1 LRTAAIMA
9 NVSGDEGIFDRALE
23 LLRQEPEQDRPRLNR
38 WAVNEFERA
47 HHIHLSG
54 LIDEEDDYQALG
66 DMLLENP
73 QLGYWLRTGRIDGYI
88 NRGSLLNAESF
99 RELIDR
105 LTPIRRAP

>member
-1 LRTAAIMA
+1 MVKFL
-9 NVSGDEGIFDRALE
+9 GDEQIFDRALE
-23 LLRQEPEQDRPRLNR
+23 LLREEPEEDRPRLIR

-54 LIDEEDDYQALG
+54 LVDEDDDYQALG

-73 QLGYWLRTGRIDGYI
+73 QIGDWLLTGKIDGYI
-88 NRGSLLNAESF
+88 DRGSVLNAESF
-99 RELIDR
+99 QELIER